1 MKVLT
6 EKDWNK
12 VEEIGKAAFENA
24 RGCRQAVT
32 AETKAICDAVRMT
45 PNRKWKGWEKDTC
58 LIIRI
63 KQRNYGTRKL
73 SDYRECIDVVPVHP
87 AAYKETEK
95 YVYGIKKD
103 TIIAVVKR
111 GVSV

>member
-1 MKVLT
+1 MKIIT
-6 EKDWNK
+6 KKDW
-12 VEEIGKAAFENA
+12 ERIESLGIEAFKNA

-45 PNRKWKGWEKDTC
+45 SNRKWKGWEKDTC

-63 KQRNYGTRKL
+63 KQRNYGTRKW

-87 AAYKETEK
+87 AAYKETAK

-111 GVSV
+111 G

>member
-1 MKVLT
+1 MKIIT
-6 EKDWNK
+6 KKDWEK
-12 VEEIGKAAFENA
+12 IESLGTEAFENA
-24 RGCRQAVT
+24 RGCLQAVT

-45 PNRKWKGWEKDTC
+45 PNRKWKGWEKDTY

-63 KQRNYGTRKL
+63 KQMNFGTRKY